1 MYIKKKEKKN
11 YQFVFFFGFKFNN
24 REKPAIK
31 ILIWGLMNP
40 VVNRERERD
49 LYKIGKFEV

>member
-1 MYIKKKEKKN
+1 MYIKKKEKNN
-11 YQFVFFFGFKFNN
+11 YQFVFFFGFKFKN

-40 VVNRERERD
+40 VVNGEKERER
-49 LYKIGKFEV
+49 LV